1 MVQPNS
7 ARERR
12 KCLSVLLYKICV
24 ETNLKH
30 IEIVGHPP
38 LVADLE
44 LEDVKLKV
52 DYIDVSFNPDFVVD
66 VDVNVTIQS
75 P

>member
-1 MVQPNS
+1 MQESGKN
-7 ARERR
+7 A
-12 KCLSVLLYKICV
+12 SVCYSTKPVLKLRA
-24 ETNLKH
+24 TNLKH
-30 IEIVGHPP
+30 IEIVGYPP

-44 LEDVKLKV
+44 FEDVKLKV

-66 VDVNVTIQS
+66 IDVNVTIQS